1 MDKKIKFIFLT
12 KPIEWDKWWCWMIL
26 QYNIYFQY
34 LLFFE
39 YIANGNFEEP
49 KLKKIKKLQELLLK
63 MIHNQADPSTSY
75 FSKEKFITYY
85 NYFINDGIIKHWI

>member
-1 MDKKIKFIFLT
+1 
-12 KPIEWDKWWCWMIL
+12 MIL